1 MYARA
6 NLLVE
11 TVRDVTVVTFQ
22 QTALLDMT
30 EVERINQVLTDMV
43 DNQNRTRLVLDFHNV
58 TSLASSMLGVLLTIK
73 SKLDA
78 VGGRMVLCALDRDI
92 RRLFDMTSIDKL
104 FEFTPTAEEALARF
118 GVSAKQ

>member
-22 QTALLDMT
+22 QTTLLDMT
-30 EVERINQVLTDMV
+30 EVERINQILTDMV

-58 TSLASSMLGVLLTIK
+58 TSLASSMLGVLLTIR
-73 SKLDA
+73 SKLEA
-78 VGGRMVLCALDRDI
+78 VGGRVLLCGLDRDI

-104 FEFTPTAEEALARF
+104 FEFMPTAEEALARF
-118 GVSAKQ
+118 GVSAGQ